1 MIKNVTRVM
10 ALASVLLFASCK
22 DKSDVAVIK
31 TDEHNMV
38 VPEDMIPQSEMT
50 EEHKHMNVADYPVV
64 EIENNGEFDF
74 GTINEGDK
82 VEHTFVV
89 KNTGK
94 TDLLI
99 VNAKPSCGCT
109 VPEWTKEPIQPGK
122 TGEVKIVFNSAGKPG
137 QQSKQINLE
146 TNTATGHE
154 VINFKANVTPKTK

>member
-1 MIKNVTRVM
+1 M
-10 ALASVLLFASCK
+10 ALAAVLVFASCK
-22 DKSDVAVIK
+22 DKSEVAAIK
-31 TDEHNMV
+31 TDDRNMV
-38 VPEDMIPQSEMT
+38 IPQEMIPQSEMT
-50 EEHKHMNVADYPVV
+50 EEHRKMNVADYPVI

-74 GTINEGDK
+74 GTIKEGDK

-99 VNAKPSCGCT
+99 VKAQPSCGCT

-122 TGEVKIVFNSAGKPG
+122 TGEVKIIFNSAGKPG
-137 QQSKQINLE
+137 QQNKQINLE

-154 VINFKANVTPKTK
+154 VIKFKANVTPKTK